1 MLDLKY
7 CMQYLMMKALS
18 QRNRKAAL
26 KALDQHISDCDAY
39 VVFSLTINNS
49 TNIRNQVQACPLDL
63 RL

>member
-7 CMQYLMMKALS
+7 CTQYLMMKALS

-39 VVFSLTINNS
+39 VSRFDYDSVAILI
-49 TNIRNQVQACPLDL
+49 VE
-63 RL
+63 

>member
-39 VVFSLTINNS
+39 VILGLITESDINFCN
-49 TNIRNQVQACPLDL
+49 
-63 RL
+63 